1 METGWAVDARYQETL
16 HRLQVARDAAY
27 AAASLPTHAPTR
39 RWMVAQQARAAV
51 DVGLWEHHV
60 RYARHRDQASL
71 TALVDHYRP
80 YAEAQARRHYRRG
93 EPIEDLT
100 QIALEGLLLALRRFH
115 PDRRRPF
122 LAFAKPTVSGMIRR
136 HFRDAG
142 WSIRVPRR
150 VHELATPVRQVREL
164 LAHDLARDP
173 TTAEVADF
181 VGVTEAEVREVM
193 SAEEARLPT
202 SLDAIDPV
210 SRLQT
215 EQVVGR
221 NDAGIAWMENRTA
234 LRQVLTLLSDDDREL
249 LRLYFVEEQTQTQ
262 IAEKLR
268 CSQMQVSRLL
278 ARAIRRL
285 RQHLVGS

>member
-1 METGWAVDARYQETL
+1 VEARFQRSL
-16 HRLQVARDAAY
+16 QRLQHARDAAL
-27 AAASLPTHAPTR
+27 AAGSVPTHRPHR
-39 RWMVAQQARAAV
+39 RWLVAESARPAV
-51 DVGLWEHHV
+51 DVELWEHHV
-60 RYARHRDQASL
+60 RYARHRDEASL

-100 QIALEGLLLALRRFH
+100 QIALEGLLLALRRFQ
-115 PDRRRPF
+115 PERNRPF

-164 LAHDLARDP
+164 LSHDLGRDP

-181 VGVTEAEVREVM
+181 VGVTEAEVLEVL
-193 SAEEARLPT
+193 SAEEARLPA

-249 LRLYFVEEQTQTQ
+249 LRLYFVDEQTQTQ
-262 IAEKLR
+262 IAEHLH

-285 RQHLVGS
+285 RQHMLGS

>member
-1 METGWAVDARYQETL
+1 VKTSWAVDARYQRSL
-16 HRLQVARDAAY
+16 QRLRDARDDALTAT
-27 AAASLPTHAPTR
+27 SMPTQRTPR
-39 RWMVAQQARAAV
+39 RWLVGQQARPAV
-51 DVGLWEHHV
+51 DQGLWHHHV
-60 RYARHRDQASL
+60 RYARHRDPASL
-71 TALVDHYRP
+71 TTLVDHYRP

-100 QIALEGLLLALRRFH
+100 QIALEGLLLALRRFAPERH
-115 PDRRRPF
+115 RPF

-164 LAHDLARDP
+164 LAHDLGRDP

-181 VGVTEAEVREVM
+181 VGVSEAEVREVM
-193 SAEEARLPT
+193 SAEEARMPT
-202 SLDAIDPV
+202 SLDSIDPV

-215 EQVVGR
+215 EQVIGR
-221 NDAGIAWMENRTA
+221 NDAGIAGMENRTA
-234 LRQVLTLLSDDDREL
+234 LRQVLVLLSDDDREL

-262 IAEKLR
+262 IAEKLH

-285 RQHLVGS
+285 RQHLIGT